1 MQNFTIKHGLRKN
14 LPIGTLYNSQVA
26 SIILMVGIAFKLSAA
41 PGMISSYY
49 GSSTLWVFI
58 LFSVLELI
66 CAVMIFAFSRMSAD
80 AFLIATNSLWY
91 KAACLVVFVH
101 LGIKCT
107 FYFCY
112 CASYLTHELFTGAQ
126 PFFIYV
132 LLIAPI
138 IYLGAKGTRSIARSC
153 ELFAPVFLAVII
165 LNLAFLDTELDI
177 GRNLP
182 IFSVSPVEFFSK
194 FPHYGLWLGD
204 LLPFAFV
211 RIRNK
216 KFPYVTSSISI
227 TGVLANIIVMFGVAI
242 YGDALK
248 MVSDLLIHIAS
259 FNQLS
264 LEIGRMEWSN
274 LFVILAMS
282 VFSISFLYD
291 GANNASRRAFGSA
304 VPSKIACPA
313 AILCTTIFVT
323 STQTVTDFA
332 VGTFG
337 YALSITSVA
346 IPLLFLIF
354 ALVQKRKMR
363 GLYRCADSEYM
374 PKKVKK
380 PSLPSSEF
388 DGILC
393 SEKGTCK
400 TLATD
405 SPTGGER

>member
-1 MQNFTIKHGLRKN
+1 MQNFTVKHGLRKN

-58 LFSVLELI
+58 SFSAVELI
-66 CAVMIFAFSRMSAD
+66 CAIMIFAFSRMSGD
-80 AFLIATNSLWY
+80 GFLIATNSLCY
-91 KAACLVVFVH
+91 KAVCAIVFV
-101 LGIKCT
+101 LLSIKCT

-112 CASYLTHELFTGAQ
+112 CASYLTHELFTGTQ
-126 PFFIYV
+126 PVFIYV
-132 LLIAPI
+132 LLIVPI

-153 ELFAPVFLAVII
+153 ELFAPLFLAVII
-165 LNLAFLDTELDI
+165 LNLAFLDTEFDI

-182 IFSVSPVEFFSK
+182 VFSVSPAEFFSK
-194 FPHYGLWLGD
+194 FPYYGLWLGD
-204 LLPFAFV
+204 LLPFAFI

-216 KFPYVTSSISI
+216 KLPYITSSIAI
-227 TGVLANIIVMFGVAI
+227 TWGIANIIVMFGVAI

-282 VFSISFLYD
+282 IFSISFLYD
-291 GANNASRRAFGSA
+291 GANNAFRRAFGSA
-304 VPSKIACPA
+304 VPSKIICPVV
-313 AILCTTIFVT
+313 ILCTAIFVT

-405 SPTGGER
+405 GPTGGER

>member
-1 MQNFTIKHGLRKN
+1 MQNITVKHGLRKN
-14 LPIGTLYNSQVA
+14 LPMGTLYNNQVA

-58 LFSVLELI
+58 CFSALELI
-66 CAVMIFAFSRMSAD
+66 CAVMIFAFSRMSGD
-80 AFLIATNSLWY
+80 GFLIATNSLAY
-91 KAACLVVFVH
+91 KAVCAVAFVL
-101 LGIKCT
+101 LGTKCT

-126 PFFIYV
+126 PVFIYV
-132 LLIAPI
+132 LLILPI

-153 ELFAPVFLAVII
+153 ELFAPLFLAVII

-182 IFSVSPVEFFSK
+182 VFSVEPIEFFSK
-194 FPHYGLWLGD
+194 LPHYGLWLGD

-211 RIRNK
+211 RIRDK
-216 KFPYVTSSISI
+216 KLPYITSSIAI
-227 TGVLANIIVMFGVAI
+227 TWALANLIVMFGIAI

-291 GANNASRRAFGSA
+291 GANNAFRRAFGSA
-304 VPSKIACPA
+304 VPSKIACPT
-313 AILCTTIFVT
+313 AILCTAIFVT
-323 STQTVTDFA
+323 STQSVTEFA
-332 VGTFG
+332 IGAFG
-337 YALSITSVA
+337 YALSAASIIV
-346 IPLLFLIF
+346 PLLFLIF
-354 ALVQKRKMR
+354 ALVQKRKLR
-363 GLYRCADSEYM
+363 GIYNCADSEYM
-374 PKKVKK
+374 PQKVKK
-380 PSLPSSEF
+380 PSLPDSLN
-388 DGILC
+388 DGALC
-393 SEKGTCK
+393 SKKGTCK
-400 TLATD
+400 SLASD
-405 SPTGGER
+405 ISGGGKA

>member
-1 MQNFTIKHGLRKN
+1 MQNITVKHGLRKN
-14 LPIGTLYNSQVA
+14 LPIGTLYNNQVA

-58 LFSVLELI
+58 CFSSLELI
-66 CAVMIFAFSRMSAD
+66 CAVMIFAFSRMSGD
-80 AFLIATNSLWY
+80 GFLIATNSRVY
-91 KAACLVVFVH
+91 KAVCAVAFV
-101 LGIKCT
+101 LLSTKCT

-126 PFFIYV
+126 PVFIYV
-132 LLIAPI
+132 LLILPI

-153 ELFAPVFLAVII
+153 ELFAPLFLAVII

-182 IFSVSPVEFFSK
+182 VFSVEPIKFFSK
-194 FPHYGLWLGD
+194 LPHYGLWLGD

-211 RIRNK
+211 RIRDK
-216 KFPYVTSSISI
+216 KLPYITSSIAI
-227 TGVLANIIVMFGVAI
+227 TWALANLMVMFGIAI

-291 GANNASRRAFGSA
+291 GANNAFRRAFGSA
-304 VPSKIACPA
+304 VPSKIACPT
-313 AILCTTIFVT
+313 AILCTAIFVT
-323 STQTVTDFA
+323 STQSVTEFA
-332 VGTFG
+332 IGAFG
-337 YALSITSVA
+337 YALSATSIVV
-346 IPLLFLIF
+346 PLLFLIF
-354 ALVQKRKMR
+354 ALVKKRKLR
-363 GLYRCADSEYM
+363 GIYNCADSEYM
-374 PKKVKK
+374 PQKVKK
-380 PSLPSSEF
+380 PSLPDSLN
-388 DGILC
+388 DGALC
-393 SEKGTCK
+393 SKKGTCES
-400 TLATD
+400 LASD
-405 SPTGGER
+405 ISGGGKA

>member
-1 MQNFTIKHGLRKN
+1 MQNITVKHGLRKN

-58 LFSVLELI
+58 TFSALELI
-66 CAVMIFAFSRMSAD
+66 CAVMTFAFSRMCGD
-80 AFLIATNSLWY
+80 GFLIATNSLCY
-91 KAACLVVFVH
+91 KATCAVAFV
-101 LGIKCT
+101 LLSIKCT

-126 PFFIYV
+126 PVFIYA
-132 LLIAPI
+132 LLIVPI

-153 ELFAPVFLAVII
+153 ELFAPLFLAVII
-165 LNLAFLDTELDI
+165 LNLAFLDTALDI

-182 IFSVSPVEFFSK
+182 IFSVSPVDFFSK
-194 FPHYGLWLGD
+194 LPHYGLWLGD
-204 LLPFAFV
+204 LLPFSFV

-216 KFPYVTSSISI
+216 KLPYITSSFAV
-227 TGVLANIIVMFGVAI
+227 TWVLVNIIVMFGVAI

-248 MVSDLLIHIAS
+248 TVSDLLIHIAS

-282 VFSISFLYD
+282 IFSISFLYD
-291 GANNASRRAFGSA
+291 GANNAFRRAFGSA

-313 AILCTTIFVT
+313 VILCTAIFVT

-332 VGTFG
+332 VGAFG
-337 YALSITSVA
+337 YALAITSIA
-346 IPLLFLIF
+346 LPLLFLLF
-354 ALVQKRKMR
+354 TLVQKRKMC
-363 GLYRCADSEYM
+363 GFYRCADSEYT
-374 PKKVKK
+374 PQKVKN

-388 DGILC
+388 DGVLC
-393 SEKGTCK
+393 SEKGTCE
-400 TLATD
+400 TLASD
-405 SPTGGER
+405 SSTGGNQ